1 MQLDICGTADKVDTQ
16 TIANAIHFYAEYLMS
31 DRLLKNIEIEVV
43 VETDL
48 IRNEKD
54 QAYCVSMSDSGAA
67 REFEISIDA
76 GLGKRAM
83 LLALAHEMVHV
94 KQYARGE
101 LKYNSRQRLHRFQG
115 VSYSPQHVYWEQPW
129 EIEAF
134 GRELG
139 LYRMFTEN
147 QKAKRKCKK

>member
-1 MQLDICGTADKVDTQ
+1 MQLDICGEADKVTNQQMAD
-16 TIANAIHFYAEYLMS
+16 AVHFYAEYLMS
-31 DRLLKNIEIEVV
+31 DRLLRNIHIEVV

-147 QKAKRKCKK
+147 QKAQRKCKK